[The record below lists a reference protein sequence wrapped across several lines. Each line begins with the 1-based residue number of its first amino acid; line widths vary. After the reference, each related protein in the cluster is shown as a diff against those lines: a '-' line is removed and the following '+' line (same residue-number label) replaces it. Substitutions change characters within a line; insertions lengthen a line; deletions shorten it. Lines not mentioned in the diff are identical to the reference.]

1 MKKIINFIF
10 ILPLM
15 LLCSCGGGNEENLEQ
30 DIPTLQLKDIC
41 GVWVDSSNKLYY
53 ISINQNGRYTYCLND
68 KLIGSGKCTLEKN
81 TLVLNDDYVY
91 SSDLITINKLN
102 NKLSMQGKV
111 SKMNSSKESIN
122 KQFVLSESEQY
133 SPSISGVNKTAT
145 GGLNK
150 YYDNLKQEINFIS
163 DVIFEY
169 KYTGRKKGTLDYKT
183 ISQYTW
189 RYVYR
194 KPYTYG
200 IQINSENANV
210 EIFDFPFIYEPNWVP
225 LWLDLDDFRVQ

>member
-1 MKKIINFIF
+1 MILLINY
-10 ILPLM
+10 
-15 LLCSCGGGNEENLEQ
+15 N
-30 DIPTLQLKDIC
+30 
-41 GVWVDSSNKLYY
+41 

-150 YYDNLKQEINFIS
+150 YYDNLLLIIGTPNLVYQFLYFHKQFLY
-163 DVIFEY
+163 D
-169 KYTGRKKGTLDYKT
+169 T
-183 ISQYTW
+183 
-189 RYVYR
+189 
-194 KPYTYG
+194 
-200 IQINSENANV
+200 
-210 EIFDFPFIYEPNWVP
+210 
-225 LWLDLDDFRVQ
+225 